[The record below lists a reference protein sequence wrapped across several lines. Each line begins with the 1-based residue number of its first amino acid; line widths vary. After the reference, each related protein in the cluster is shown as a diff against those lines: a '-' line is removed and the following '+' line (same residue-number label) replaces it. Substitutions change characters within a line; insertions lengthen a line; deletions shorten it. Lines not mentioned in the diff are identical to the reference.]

1 MEGKVPKITVTK
13 NDEAPYLATFSLLPA
28 VKKFL
33 DAAGIEI
40 EMKNISLAGRTLA
53 NFPDY
58 LKEDQKVPDDLA
70 ELGERVVDDPDLNLI
85 KLPNISAAVPQ
96 LKATIKELQSKG
108 YNVPDYPEEPKTEE
122 EKKLHDRYAK
132 VLGSAVNPVIR
143 QGNCIR
149 MVPNPVKE
157 SAKKYPEL
165 MAGGMP
171 LKEWSKD
178 SKTHVAHMDSEDFY
192 EHEKSVTVEKATK
205 VKIEF
210 TDENG
215 NTSVMKELPL
225 TEGEILDGTFMNV
238 RALQRFYEEQIKDAK
253 KKGILWSL
261 HLKATMMKVSDPV
274 MFGYAVKAYFKDVF
288 EKHAKTFEE
297 IGVNPNNGLADL
309 YLKIQD
315 LPEDK
320 RKEIEADIQA
330 VYDENPPMFMVDSGK
345 GITNLHSPNL
355 VIIDASNPT
364 IIRDGGKAW
373 GPDNKQHDTKIVIPD
388 RCYAPIYKEIV
399 EDCERNGAFDRA
411 TMGTVI
417 NIGLMAM
424 KAEEYGSHDKTF
436 MAPSNGTF
444 RVVDESGKVLIE
456 HKVEEGDIWRACQVK
471 DIAVKDWAK
480 LGVEQA
486 KRTGYSTIF
495 WLDENRGHDAEVMK
509 KVNEYL
515 KDCDTTGL
523 DIRIMKP
530 QEAMRFTAEKVRK
543 GEHVISVTGN
553 VLRDYL
559 TDLFPITEAGT
570 SAKVLS
576 IVPLLVGG
584 RLSEAGAGGSA
595 PKHVWQLLEEGHSRW
610 DSTAEFT
617 ALTSALRFI
626 EEKYNHKKAKVLADT
641 SDKAVTKLLLNKLW
655 PSRKVGEHDNRGEI
669 YYFIRYWAEALA
681 EQDEDKEL
689 KEKFEKPA
697 KELAEN
703 ESKINEEL
711 IAAQGHSVDIG
722 GYYLPDEDKIA
733 KVMRPS
739 PTLNA
744 IVDAM

>member
-13 NDEAPYLATFSLLPA
+13 NDEAPYLASFSLLPA

-40 EMKNISLAGRTLA
+40 EMKDISLAGRVLA

-70 ELGERVVDDPDLNLI
+70 ELGEKVVDDPDLNLI

-122 EKKLHDRYAK
+122 EKKLHERYSK

-149 MVPNPVKE
+149 MVPKPVKE

-225 TEGEILDGTFMNV
+225 IEGEILDGTFMNV
-238 RALQRFYEEQIKDAK
+238 RALQKFYEEQIKDAK
-253 KKGILWSL
+253 EKDILWSI

-309 YLKIQD
+309 YLKIQE

-320 RKEIEADIQA
+320 RKEIEKDIQA
-330 VYDENPPMFMVDSGK
+330 VYDKNPAMFMVDSGK

-355 VIIDASNPT
+355 VIIDASLPT
-364 IIRDGGKAW
+364 IVRDGGKAW

-388 RCYAPIYKEIV
+388 RCYATSYKEVI
-399 EDCERNGAFDRA
+399 EDCKKNGAFDRG

-417 NIGLMAM
+417 NVGLMAM

-456 HKVEEGDIWRACQVK
+456 HKVEKGDIWRACQVK

-480 LGVEQA
+480 IGVEQA
-486 KRTGYSTIF
+486 RKTGYSTVF
-495 WLDENRGHDAEVMK
+495 WLDENRGHDAEVIK

-530 QEAMRFTAEKVRK
+530 SEAMRFTAEKVRK
-543 GEHVISVTGN
+543 GENVISVTGN

-576 IVPLLVGG
+576 VVPLLAGG
-584 RLSEAGAGGSA
+584 LMSEAGAGGSA
-595 PKHVWQLLEEGHSRW
+595 PKHVQQLLEEGHLRW

-641 SDKAVTKLLLNKLW
+641 SEKAVTKLLLNKLW
-655 PSRKVGEHDNRGEI
+655 PGRKAGQHGNRGEI

-689 KEKFEKPA
+689 KKKFEKPA

-711 IAAQGHSVDIG
+711 IAAQGHPVDVG
-722 GYYLPDEDKIA
+722 GYYLPDEDKAA